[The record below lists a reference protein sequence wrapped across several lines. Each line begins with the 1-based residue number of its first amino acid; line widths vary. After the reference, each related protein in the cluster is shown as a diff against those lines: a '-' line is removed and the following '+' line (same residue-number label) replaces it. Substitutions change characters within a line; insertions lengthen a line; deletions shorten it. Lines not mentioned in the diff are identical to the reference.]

1 MDYVL
6 IVLGVLFIIGGILGG
21 VLPVLPGPPLSYIG
35 LLFLHFTEKYQFST
49 RFLIIW
55 AIVTVVVY
63 LLDYVIPAWG
73 TKRFGGSNRGIWG
86 SIIGLVIGL
95 FFFPPFGI
103 IIGPFV
109 GAVIGELTCR
119 KRLGC
124 CIKIR
129 FWFFYRIFS
138 GHTHETDC
146 LRFNGLAFW
155 QGTVFGI
162 KPCLGY
168 ILNSLTHNKFDSLKC

>member
-6 IVLGVLFIIGGILGG
+6 IVLGALFIIGGILGG

-55 AIVTVVVY
+55 IIVAVVVT
-63 LLDYVIPAWG
+63 LIDYFIPIWG
-73 TKRFGGSNRGIWG
+73 TKRFGGSKRGIWG

-109 GAVIGELTCR
+109 GAVVGELTAG
-119 KRLGC
+119 KDSGAALKSGFGSFLGFLLGTLMKL
-124 CIKIR
+124 IASGLMAWHFGKEL
-129 FWFFYRIFS
+129 FF
-138 GHTHETDC
+138 G
-146 LRFNGLAFW
+146 
-155 QGTVFGI
+155 
-162 KPCLGY
+162 
-168 ILNSLTHNKFDSLKC
+168 

>member
-6 IVLGVLFIIGGILGG
+6 IILGVLFIIGGILGG

-35 LLFLHFTEKYQFST
+35 LLLLHFTEKHHFST

-63 LLDYVIPAWG
+63 LLDYVIPAYG

-109 GAVIGELTCR
+109 GAVIGELTSG
-119 KRLGC
+119 KDSGTALKSGFGSFMGFLVGTIMKLIASGLMAWHFGKELFLG
-124 CIKIR
+124 
-129 FWFFYRIFS
+129 
-138 GHTHETDC
+138 
-146 LRFNGLAFW
+146 
-155 QGTVFGI
+155 
-162 KPCLGY
+162 
-168 ILNSLTHNKFDSLKC
+168 